1 MATIVSPSISLARR
15 EWTLA
20 DLVQHLGEVPLERI
34 RAFPPPG
41 TATEEDVLQSKSR
54 YNRICELIEGVL
66 VEKTVGYLE
75 SMLAVIL
82 GSYLETHVR
91 QHDLGIVL
99 GADGTLKILPDQVR
113 IPDVCFIR
121 WERFPGGKLPEK
133 PIPAL
138 APDLAVEV
146 LSRGN
151 TPGEMK
157 RKLHDYFRSGVRLV
171 WYIDPETRTAEIF
184 TSPEERTVIDQ
195 QGVLDGGEVLPGFQ
209 VPLGDLFGRADRR
222 RESKG
227 K

>member
-1 MATIVSPSISLARR
+1 MATTVSPSLSAARSH
-15 EWTLA
+15 WTLA
-20 DLVQHLGEVPLERI
+20 DLVEHLGGVPLERI

-66 VEKTVGYLE
+66 VEKTVGYFE

-82 GSYLETHVR
+82 AWYLETHVR

-99 GADGTLKILPDQVR
+99 EGSGPLRILPDQVR
-113 IPDVCFIR
+113 IPDLCFIR
-121 WERFPGGKLPEK
+121 WDRFPGGKLPEK
-133 PIPAL
+133 PIPAV

-184 TSPEERTVIDQ
+184 TSPEERTVIDE
-195 QGVLDGGEVLPGFQ
+195 QGVLDGGDVLPGFRL
-209 VPLGDLFGRADRR
+209 VLGDLFARADGRR
-222 RESKG
+222 SG
-227 K
+227 GD